1 MAKDQEQKAVPAVT
15 GYVTDRHGD
24 THHVGDFLT
33 ELKGLVQ
40 TLHAAEVGVAELE
53 GETASS
59 FYLAALIL
67 ERVKALYDSAR
78 GE

>member
-1 MAKDQEQKAVPAVT
+1 MVKDQEQKAVPALT

-24 THHVGDFLT
+24 KHQVVDFLY

-40 TLHAAEVGVAELE
+40 TLLAAQVGVEQLE
-53 GETASS
+53 GEEASS
-59 FYLAALIL
+59 FHLVSLIL
-67 ERVKALYDSAR
+67 WRVQALKQAAM

>member
-40 TLHAAEVGVAELE
+40 TLHAAQIGVEELC
-53 GETASS
+53 GEEASS
-59 FYLAALIL
+59 FHLVSLIL
-67 ERVKALYDSAR
+67 WRVQALNKSAR